1 MVNSYRY
8 VFAAST
14 STIPVSGTTVDLGIG
29 EIGVFDGKT
38 FQATNG
44 VTAKSILI
52 AQLNAWDKI
61 IAAKSSTDPM
71 FKKVLDSQKAF
82 AQRAV
87 RWDLLVNVDM
97 KIAYDHY
104 FKG

>member
-14 STIPVSGTTVDLGIG
+14 PTIPVSGTTVDLGIG

-38 FQATNG
+38 FQATSG

-52 AQLNAWDKI
+52 VTQGLYHPTTATSRKNRF
-61 IAAKSSTDPM
+61 P
-71 FKKVLDSQKAF
+71 
-82 AQRAV
+82 
-87 RWDLLVNVDM
+87 
-97 KIAYDHY
+97 
-104 FKG
+104 